1 MKIAL
6 FLVGPTAVGKTE
18 LSVHIARL
26 LPVEIVSADARQVY
40 RQLDIGTAKPDK
52 TILDSAPHHLI
63 NFLRPEEYFSAGSYA
78 KVARKIIEQI
88 FERRKTPL
96 IVGGSGLYIKSLIDG
111 IMDLE
116 IRDEKIR
123 TSLRQRLLREGI
135 EKLYAD
141 LQEKDPELAAKLKP
155 GDKQRIIRGLEV
167 VLSTGKKLSE
177 LLEAPT
183 AAADFTPLIF
193 GLTAN
198 RTWLY
203 QRIDARVDTM
213 LERGFL
219 SEVANLKMRGYTLSL
234 NSINSVGYKEVFEYL
249 DNKITYDQMLKLI
262 KKNTR
267 HYAKRQLTW
276 FHKDKRI
283 NWIEINQQSDPGEI
297 AESIVRHFRQLQ
309 SGNKNSK
316 QL

>member
-6 FLVGPTAVGKTE
+6 FLVGPTAIGKTD
-18 LSVHIARL
+18 LAIDISRRI
-26 LPVEIVSADARQVY
+26 PVEIVSADARQVY
-40 RQLDIGTAKPDK
+40 RLLDIGTAKPTK
-52 TILDSAPHHLI
+52 GMLDSVPHHLI

-78 KVARKIIEQI
+78 KIARIIIEQI
-88 FERRKTPL
+88 LQRQKTPL

-123 TSLRQRLLREGI
+123 SSLRQRLLREGI
-135 EKLYAD
+135 AGLYTD
-141 LQEKDPELAAKLKP
+141 LLEKDPQLAARLKP
-155 GDKQRIIRGLEV
+155 TDKQRIIRGLEV
-167 VLSTGKKLSE
+167 VLSTGRRLSD

-198 RTWLY
+198 KSWLY
-203 QRIDARVDTM
+203 ERINIRVEAM
-213 LERGFL
+213 FERGFL
-219 SEVANLKMRGYTLSL
+219 SEVANLKLHGYSPSL
-234 NSINSVGYKEVFEYL
+234 NSLNTVGYKEVYEYL
-249 DNKITYDQMLKLI
+249 ENRISYDQMLESI

-276 FHKDKRI
+276 FRKDQRI
-283 NWIEINQQSDPGEI
+283 KWIEIDKYSDMQKI
-297 AESIVRHFRQLQ
+297 AEDIVKRYKKSLTEL
-309 SGNKNSK
+309 KN
-316 QL
+316 

>member
-6 FLVGPTAVGKTE
+6 FLVGPTAIGKTD
-18 LSVHIARL
+18 LAIDISRRI
-26 LPVEIVSADARQVY
+26 PVEIVSADARQVY
-40 RQLDIGTAKPDK
+40 RLLDIGTAKPTK
-52 TILDSAPHHLI
+52 GMLDSVPHHLI

-78 KVARKIIEQI
+78 KIARIIIEQI
-88 FERRKTPL
+88 LQRQKTPL

-123 TSLRQRLLREGI
+123 SSLRQRLLREGI
-135 EKLYAD
+135 AGLYTD
-141 LQEKDPELAAKLKP
+141 LLEKDPQLAARLKP
-155 GDKQRIIRGLEV
+155 TDKQRIIRGLEV
-167 VLSTGKKLSE
+167 VLSTGRRLSD

-198 RTWLY
+198 KSWLY
-203 QRIDARVDTM
+203 ERINIRVEAM
-213 LERGFL
+213 FERGFL
-219 SEVANLKMRGYTLSL
+219 SEVANLKLHGYSPSL
-234 NSINSVGYKEVFEYL
+234 NSLNTVGYKEVYEYL
-249 DNKITYDQMLKLI
+249 ENRISYDQMLESI

-276 FHKDKRI
+276 FRKDQRI
-283 NWIEINQQSDPGEI
+283 KWIEIDKHSDMQKI
-297 AESIVRHFRQLQ
+297 AEDIVKRYKKSLPEL
-309 SGNKNSK
+309 KN
-316 QL
+316 

>member
-6 FLVGPTAVGKTE
+6 FLVGPTAIGKTD
-18 LSVHIARL
+18 LAIDISRRI
-26 LPVEIVSADARQVY
+26 PVEIVSADARQVY
-40 RQLDIGTAKPDK
+40 RLLDIGTAKPTK
-52 TILDSAPHHLI
+52 GMLDSVPHHLI

-78 KVARKIIEQI
+78 KIARIIIEQI
-88 FERRKTPL
+88 LQRQKTPL

-123 TSLRQRLLREGI
+123 SSLRQRLLREGI
-135 EKLYAD
+135 AGLYTD
-141 LQEKDPELAAKLKP
+141 LLEKDPQLAARLKP
-155 GDKQRIIRGLEV
+155 TDKQRIIRGLEV
-167 VLSTGKKLSE
+167 VLSTGRRLSD

-198 RTWLY
+198 KSWLY
-203 QRIDARVDTM
+203 ERINIRVEAM
-213 LERGFL
+213 FERGFL
-219 SEVANLKMRGYTLSL
+219 SEVANLKLHGYSPSL
-234 NSINSVGYKEVFEYL
+234 NSLNTVGYKEVYEYL
-249 DNKITYDQMLKLI
+249 ENRISYDQMLESI

-276 FHKDKRI
+276 FRKDQRI
-283 NWIEINQQSDPGEI
+283 KWIEIDKYSDMQKI
-297 AESIVRHFRQLQ
+297 AEDIVKRYKKSLPEL
-309 SGNKNSK
+309 KN
-316 QL
+316 